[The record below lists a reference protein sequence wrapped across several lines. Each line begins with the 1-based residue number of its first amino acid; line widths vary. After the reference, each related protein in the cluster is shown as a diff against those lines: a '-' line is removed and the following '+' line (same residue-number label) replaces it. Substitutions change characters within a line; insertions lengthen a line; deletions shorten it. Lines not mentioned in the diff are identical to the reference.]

1 MRVGYDLVD
10 QESNSM
16 YKIKFEQMYKRMLV
30 TMLLLIGAPRV
41 ADED

>member
-16 YKIKFEQMYKRMLV
+16 YKIKFEQMYKRMMM

>member
-10 QESNSM
+10 QENNSM
-16 YKIKFEQMYKRMLV
+16 YKIKFEQMYKRMMM

>member
-10 QESNSM
+10 QENNSM
-16 YKIKFEQMYKRMLV
+16 YKIKFEQMYKRMMM
-30 TMLLLIGAPRV
+30 TMLLLIGVPRV

>member
-10 QESNSM
+10 QENNSM
-16 YKIKFEQMYKRMLV
+16 YKKKFEQMYKRMMM